1 MFRGELFWS
10 LQRIPGEREDGA
22 NHEKGEDMKQMLAI
36 GLLGAIFVTGCGG
49 GGSNGGDSGTSAEG
63 LWNGT
68 TSNGRAMSG
77 LVLDDGTYWVL
88 YSLMG
93 NSAVIAGGVQGT
105 GSSRNG
111 TFTSSNG
118 RDFNLEGLGV
128 NDVDVSAN
136 YVMQES
142 LSGSLR
148 YRGTG
153 EVVSF
158 SASYDASYELTPSLE
173 LIAGTYS
180 GSAATSGGTEF
191 ATVTV
196 STSGAISGSSAG
208 GCTYSGTGAPRA
220 RGNVY
225 DVVVTFNGGLCALG
239 TQTVR
244 GAAYFDADLNQLVS
258 AAVNTGR
265 TDGFIFAGIKP

>member
-1 MFRGELFWS
+1 
-10 LQRIPGEREDGA
+10 
-22 NHEKGEDMKQMLAI
+22 MKRMLAI
-36 GLLGAIFVTGCGG
+36 GLLSVVIVTGCGG
-49 GGSNGGDSGTSAEG
+49 GGNGDGSGTSAEG

-105 GSSRNG
+105 GRSRNG
-111 TFTSSNG
+111 AFSSSNG

-128 NDVDVSAN
+128 NDVDISAN

-148 YRGTG
+148 YRATG

-158 SASYDASYELTPSLE
+158 SASYDASYELIPSLE

-191 ATVTV
+191 ATASV

-208 GCTYSGTGAPRA
+208 GCTFSGTGSPRA

-225 DVVVTFNGGLCALG
+225 DVVVTFDGGMCALG
-239 TQTVR
+239 TQAVR
-244 GAAYFDADLNQLVS
+244 GVAYFDADLNQLVS
-258 AAVNTGR
+258 AATNNAR